1 MKTKTWGVLIGL
13 AVVALA
19 AWWLAAPVLTFN
31 ALAEAARKGDVA
43 SLERLV
49 DFPAVRAS
57 LKDQLAARL
66 QAEIGK
72 DRRLADNPFG
82 ALGALLA
89 PTIVDQVVD
98 AAVTP
103 AGVAAM
109 VVNARAPLSDVG
121 PGKTAL
127 PPPPETAPPPAPGAP
142 KPKPKTTYGYAS
154 LDAFKA
160 TVTADAGSSLTWIL
174 ERRGLFG
181 WKLAQ
186 VVLPAR

>member
-1 MKTKTWGVLIGL
+1 MKSKSWAWAIGV
-13 AVVALA
+13 AVAVLA
-19 AWWLAAPVLTFN
+19 AWWLAAPLLTFN

-43 SLERLV
+43 RLESLV

-57 LKDQLAARL
+57 LKEQLAARL
-66 QAEIGK
+66 QVEIGR
-72 DRRLADNPFG
+72 DSRLADNPFG

-109 VVNARAPLSDVG
+109 VVNGRAPLSDVG
-121 PGKTAL
+121 LGKTAL
-127 PPPPETAPPPAPGAP
+127 PPPPETAPPPAPGSG
-142 KPKPKTTYGYAS
+142 KPRPKTRYAYAGFG
-154 LDAFKA
+154 AFKA
-160 TVTADAGSSLTWIL
+160 TMSADDRSSLTWIL

-181 WKLAQ
+181 WKLAR
-186 VVLPAR
+186 VELPAR